1 MRTERRS
8 VRPLLAAA
16 SVFVCL
22 VMSLTLSIRSAGA
35 APPAQSKL
43 TDVTT
48 GEEKGHVV
56 IAPDARNRNGEFH
69 AEVTVNVHDL
79 EPNTAYQVWRV
90 IDFVPD
96 GVYDPTA
103 PGTGWAQI
111 ATITTSSGGA
121 IEAHFIRG
129 GGLFSGDRFD
139 VLIEVRLNDGVT
151 VALQSEVMTI
161 TVK

>member
-1 MRTERRS
+1 MTIERS
-8 VRPLLAAA
+8 VRPLLVGAAILL
-16 SVFVCL
+16 SVGMTV
-22 VMSLTLSIRSAGA
+22 TLGLRSAIAKPGD
-35 APPAQSKL
+35 QSKL
-43 TDVTT
+43 IDVTT
-48 GEEKGHVV
+48 EEEKGHVV
-56 IAPDARNRNGEFH
+56 IAPDARNRDGEFH

-79 EPNTAYQVWRV
+79 EPNTTYQVWRA

-96 GVYDPTA
+96 GIYDPNA

-111 ATITTSSGGA
+111 ATITTSPGGA

-151 VALQSEVMTI
+151 VLLQSEVMAI